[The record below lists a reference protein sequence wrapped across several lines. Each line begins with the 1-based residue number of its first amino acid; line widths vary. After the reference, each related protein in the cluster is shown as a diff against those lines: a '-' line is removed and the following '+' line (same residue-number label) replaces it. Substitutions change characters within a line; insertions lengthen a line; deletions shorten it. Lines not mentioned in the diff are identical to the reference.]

1 MWLILLSLSLPTLV
15 ALAVVVWG
23 VRRQGLDRWLA
34 SYLRRLPKSR
44 LPGPEEEVHVLLCIA
59 DHYEPRAGGPTDDIA
74 RARVERWRREYP
86 RGFDRFAD
94 SDGRKP
100 RHTFFFPAEEYEPE
114 WLDSLAELCALGYG
128 EVEIHLHHDRDTPDG
143 LRRKLAEFRD
153 LLAGRHG
160 LLGRHKKTG
169 EVGFAFIHGNWA
181 LCNPL
186 PDGRLCGVDQEL
198 GILREAGCFVDMTM
212 PSAPNVTQ
220 TSKINQIYY
229 ASDIPGRSCSH
240 HVGVE
245 VGTQTQPDGSLMLLQ
260 GPLVLDWG
268 NRKWGLVPRTENAC
282 LQRSQPPTLRRL
294 WNWLRAGVRVPNRP
308 DWYFVKLHCHGA
320 TEYDADTVLG
330 EPMARFHEELAAQA
344 GANPHF
350 HYHYVSAREMYNL
363 ARAAEA
369 GWRGSV
375 AEALDFEILPGPA
388 LLGPRPSGVDVTA
401 LERR

>member
-1 MWLILLSLSLPTLV
+1 MWLILLSV
-15 ALAVVVWG
+15 AVTILLLTAAISWG
-23 VRRQGLDRWLA
+23 IRRQGLHRWLA
-34 SYLRRLPKSR
+34 SYLLRLPKSR
-44 LPGPEEEVHVLLCIA
+44 LPGPDEEVHVLLCIA
-59 DHYEPRAGGPTDDIA
+59 DHYEPRAGRPADEIA
-74 RARVERWRREYP
+74 HARVERWRRDYP
-86 RGFDRFAD
+86 RCFERFAD

-114 WLDSLAELCALGYG
+114 WLDLLAELCGLGYG

-143 LRRKLAEFRD
+143 LRRKLADFRD

-160 LLGRHKKTG
+160 LLGRHKETG
-169 EVGFAFIHGNWA
+169 EVGFAFIHGNWT

-198 GILREAGCFVDMTM
+198 GLLREAGCFVDMTM
-212 PSAPNVTQ
+212 PSAPNRTQ

-229 ASDIPGRSCSH
+229 ARDISGRSCSH

-245 VGTQTQPDGSLMLLQ
+245 VGTQPQPEGSLMLLQ

-282 LQRSQPPTLRRL
+282 LQGSQPPTLRRL
-294 WNWLRAGVRVPNRP
+294 RNWLRARVQVPHRP
-308 DWYFVKLHCHGA
+308 EWFFVKLHCHGA
-320 TEYDADTVLG
+320 PEFDGNPLIG
-330 EPMARFHEELAAQA
+330 EPMAQFHEDLAAHA
-344 GANPHF
+344 RAHPHF

-388 LLGPRPSGVDVTA
+388 LLGPRPAEVVVPA
-401 LERR
+401 VE